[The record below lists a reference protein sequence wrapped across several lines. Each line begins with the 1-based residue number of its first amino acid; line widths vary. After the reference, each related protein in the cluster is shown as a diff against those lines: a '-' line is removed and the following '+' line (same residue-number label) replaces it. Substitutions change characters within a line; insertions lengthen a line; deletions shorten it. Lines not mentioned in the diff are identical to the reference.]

1 MNWISSGSWF
11 SHAHN
16 LSHKNQL
23 FVCILF
29 CNSTSITYTLCCT
42 ITISMYSIFKCLQ
55 FDLEKGKL
63 PLLPLQ
69 IKYSYNFSIITF
81 IISNPHAFIKSC
93 KILPQTMK
101 GIYGM
106 RITITITW
114 WILSYFQYL
123 RVILRKLK
131 DKMLLERKRGWE
143 SKPRETQ

>member
-1 MNWISSGSWF
+1 MNLERKLILTCTQPFTQEPVVCLYTFMQFNQYYIYSMLYNNHF
-11 SHAHN
+11 NVFN
-16 LSHKNQL
+16 LQMA
-23 FVCILF
+23 
-29 CNSTSITYTLCCT
+29 T
-42 ITISMYSIFKCLQ
+42 IRLS
-55 FDLEKGKL
+55 KL

-123 RVILRKLK
+123 GVILRKLK